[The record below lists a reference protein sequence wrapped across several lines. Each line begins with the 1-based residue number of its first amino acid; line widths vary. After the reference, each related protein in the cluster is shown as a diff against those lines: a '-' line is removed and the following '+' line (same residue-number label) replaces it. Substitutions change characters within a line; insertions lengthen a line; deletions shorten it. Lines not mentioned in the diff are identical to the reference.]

1 MITLRFLALPA
12 LLAAV
17 PALSFAQQAV
27 DTAFNAT
34 VLRPAFAAG
43 TGPVIVF
50 DEAHGTFHRAE
61 RSYGAFTRLLRR
73 DGYVVRVNASPFTRD
88 ALDSARVLVIVN
100 PLHPSNQHDWYL
112 PTPSAFTPDE
122 IRTVAEWVATG
133 GSLLLIAD
141 HMPFAGAAENLAAAF
156 GIFFANGFAFDSSL
170 SPLDLVFRR
179 SDGSLASHPITNG
192 RGPGERID
200 SIVTFTGSAF
210 RVLVPAEPL
219 VLLPPNLTVLMPEEA
234 WLFSKRT
241 PRLSAAG
248 MLQGA
253 VLRHGRGRVA
263 VFGEAAMFSAQFIG
277 TPRRPMG
284 MNAPAAHQNAQFV
297 LNVIHWL
304 TDTR

>member
-1 MITLRFLALPA
+1 MIRLRFLALPA
-12 LLAAV
+12 LFAAA
-17 PALSFAQQAV
+17 PALAFAQQAV
-27 DTAFNAT
+27 DTAFSAP
-34 VLRPAFAAG
+34 VLHPAFAAG

-50 DEAHGTFHRAE
+50 DEAHGTFHRAD

-73 DGYVVRVNASPFTRD
+73 DGYVVRVNASPFTSD

-122 IRTVAEWVATG
+122 IRAVTGWVAAG

-156 GIFFANGFAFDSSL
+156 GIFFANGFAFDSTL
-170 SPLDLVFRR
+170 APFDLVFRR
-179 SDGSLASHPITNG
+179 SDGSLASHAITNG
-192 RGPGERID
+192 HRPRERID

-219 VLLPPNLTVLMPEEA
+219 LLLAPNLTVLMPEEA

-253 VLRHGRGRVA
+253 ALRHGRGRVA
-263 VFGEAAMFSAQFIG
+263 VFAEAAMFTAQFIG
-277 TPRRPMG
+277 PQRRHMG

-304 TDTR
+304 TDPR

>member
-1 MITLRFLALPA
+1 MIRLRFLALPA
-12 LLAAV
+12 LFAAA
-17 PALSFAQQAV
+17 PALAFAQQAT
-27 DTAFNAT
+27 DTAFHAP
-34 VLRPAFAAG
+34 VLHPAFAAG

-50 DEAHGTFHRAE
+50 DEAHGTFHRAD

-73 DGYVVRVNASPFTRD
+73 DGYVVRVNASPFTSD
-88 ALDSARVLVIVN
+88 ALDSARVLVIAN

-112 PTPSAFTPDE
+112 PTPSAFTPEE
-122 IRTVAEWVATG
+122 IRTVTGWVAAG

-156 GIFFANGFAFDSSL
+156 GVFFANGFAFDSSL
-170 SPLDLVFRR
+170 SPVDLVFRR
-179 SDGSLASHPITNG
+179 SDGFLASHAITNG
-192 RGPGERID
+192 RRPRERID

-219 VLLPPNLTVLMPEEA
+219 LLLAPNLTVLMPEEA

-253 VLRHGRGRVA
+253 TLRHGRGRVA
-263 VFGEAAMFSAQFIG
+263 VFGEAAMFTAQFIG
-277 TPRRPMG
+277 PQRRPMG

-297 LNVIHWL
+297 LNVLHWL
-304 TDTR
+304 TDPR

>member
-1 MITLRFLALPA
+1 MIRLCFLVLPA
-12 LLAAV
+12 FVAAM

-27 DTAFNAT
+27 DTAYNAT
-34 VLRPAFAAG
+34 VMRPAFAGG
-43 TGPVIVF
+43 TGPAILF
-50 DEAHGTFHRAE
+50 DEAHGSFHKAD

-88 ALDSARVLVIVN
+88 VLDSARVLVIAN
-100 PLHPSNQHDWYL
+100 PLHPTNQHDWYL

-122 IRTVAEWVATG
+122 IRAVSEWVATG

-156 GIFFANGFAFDSSL
+156 GIFFANGFAFDSSV

-179 SDGSLASHPITNG
+179 SDGTLPPHAITNG
-192 RGPGERID
+192 RGPGERVD

-219 VLLPPNLTVLMPEEA
+219 LLLTPSLMVLMPEEA

-263 VFGEAAMFSAQFIG
+263 VFGEAAMFTAQFIG

-297 LNVIHWL
+297 LNVLHWL
-304 TDTR
+304 TDIE